1 MDLELVTI
9 GTELL
14 LGFTVDTNSA
24 FLGQALAE
32 VGVRISRRTSVPD
45 EPEAVAAAVKDA
57 LQRSRLVVTTGGLG
71 PTRDDLS
78 KHAVAG
84 LYGLPLEFHPD
95 IWDAIVARFA
105 RMGRKLSERNRCQ
118 AEVPRGAV
126 VLPNPRG
133 TAPGLWISGEL
144 GEVVMLPGVP
154 GEMRGLVRDELLPR
168 LAART
173 AGRVVRSLVLRTT
186 GIAESALAE
195 RLAAVED
202 TLTPLT
208 LAYLP
213 SLEGVDLRL
222 TAWDRDPSEADQ
234 LLAVAAAR
242 LRTEVPEHAY
252 STGAEDLAA
261 VVLEAYRRKG
271 ARVALA
277 ESCTGGMLG
286 GRITAIPGSSEVF
299 VGGLIAYADA
309 VKQELG
315 VPPRILEEH
324 GAVSEETVREMAL
337 LARARFQVDVAVAVT
352 GIAGPGGGSPEKPIG
367 LVWFGVADVARC
379 ETHRMIFPGSRH
391 EIRTRAAQ
399 YALWRLWRRVTAAA
413 PGPAAATR
421 L

>member
-32 VGVRISRRTSVPD
+32 VGVRITRRTSVPD
-45 EPEAVAAAVKDA
+45 EPEAVAAAVKEA
-57 LQRSRLVVTTGGLG
+57 LQRSRLVITTGGLG

-78 KHAVAG
+78 KHAVAE
-84 LYGLPLEFHPD
+84 LYGLALEFHPE

-126 VLPNPRG
+126 VLRNPRG

-144 GEVVMLPGVP
+144 GEVIMLPGVP

-168 LAART
+168 LGTRT

-195 RLAAVED
+195 RLASVED
-202 TLTPLT
+202 TLAPLT

-222 TAWDRDPSEADQ
+222 TAWDRDPNEADQ
-234 LLAVAAAR
+234 LLADAAAR
-242 LRTEVPEHAY
+242 LRAQVAEHAY
-252 STGAEDLAA
+252 ATGAEDLAA
-261 VVLEAYRRKG
+261 VLLEAYRRKG
-271 ARVALA
+271 ARLALA

-286 GRITAIPGSSEVF
+286 GRLTAIPGSSEVF

-309 VKQELG
+309 VKLELG
-315 VPPRILEEH
+315 VSPRILEEH
-324 GAVSEETVREMAL
+324 GAVSEESVRETAL
-337 LARARFQVDVAVAVT
+337 LTRTRFQVDVAVAVT
-352 GIAGPGGGSPEKPIG
+352 GIAGPAGGSPEKPIG
-367 LVWFGVADVARC
+367 LVWFGLADSAGC

-391 EIRTRAAQ
+391 EIRARAAQ
-399 YALWRLWRRVTAAA
+399 YALWRLWRRTALAA
-413 PGPAAATR
+413 VPDAATR